1 MKPHQKGAKSERNY
15 IKKMKSY
22 QKERNHIKKGTKP
35 PFFMVLEPTLL
46 NRLSWNR
53 PFRLSCSVRLK
64 NRTSVRLRNRLRVAR
79 FGTFSIPMYSTQQIF
94 SANFILII
102 TILFLNHLL
111 ITITIQIFL
120 FS

>member
-64 NRTSVRLRNRLRVAR
+64 NRTGVRLRNRLRVAR
-79 FGTFSIPMYSTQQIF
+79 FGTFSIPNGKPSLTKVRRDCGRY
-94 SANFILII
+94 
-102 TILFLNHLL
+102 LL
-111 ITITIQIFL
+111 LLYGKPFQTKVCQHTDI
-120 FS
+120 